1 MSLQNDGVNVLLAD
15 IASRLKNSFKRTCR
29 RSKNSGKNSKR
40 RVAKSED
47 LRSLRNKYL
56 EPPTVFPNN
65 TKQDQTNADVRLSQF
80 MRGERSTVIDGEE
93 HKYDPSAMRQYT
105 LEEVGAVMGV
115 TRERV
120 RQVEET
126 AIRKMWR
133 ALDSISR
140 REGITKSEWMSML
153 TNGTSTDNTIYMP

>member
-1 MSLQNDGVNVLLAD
+1 M
-15 IASRLKNSFKRTCR
+15 
-29 RSKNSGKNSKR
+29 
-40 RVAKSED
+40 
-47 LRSLRNKYL
+47 
-56 EPPTVFPNN
+56 FPNN

-126 AIRKMWR
+126 ALRKMWR
-133 ALDSISR
+133 SLDSISR
-140 REGITKSEWMSML
+140 REGITKSEWMTML
-153 TNGTSTDNTIYMP
+153 TNGTSTDTTIYMP